1 MPPTTEI
8 QELFFVMIT
17 GVLVALSWHS
27 LQNPRSHG
35 FYRFFGFEFLVT
47 TLLLTAPHWL
57 DNPFSP
63 TQIFSWL
70 LLLASIVFAF
80 SGFLWLI
87 GNGKTRAAR
96 HTVEKAKV
104 GFEKN
109 ADFSTAGIFKY
120 IRHPLY
126 GALLFLDLSAFLKS
140 PSLISAL
147 TALMA
152 VIFLAA
158 TAKVEDRENLLV
170 FGDAYA
176 QYMRNTKNLIPFLF

>member
-87 GNGKTRAAR
+87 GK
-96 HTVEKAKV
+96 
-104 GFEKN
+104 
-109 ADFSTAGIFKY
+109 
-120 IRHPLY
+120 
-126 GALLFLDLSAFLKS
+126 
-140 PSLISAL
+140 
-147 TALMA
+147 
-152 VIFLAA
+152 
-158 TAKVEDRENLLV
+158 RENK
-170 FGDAYA
+170 GRKTY
-176 QYMRNTKNLIPFLF
+176 R